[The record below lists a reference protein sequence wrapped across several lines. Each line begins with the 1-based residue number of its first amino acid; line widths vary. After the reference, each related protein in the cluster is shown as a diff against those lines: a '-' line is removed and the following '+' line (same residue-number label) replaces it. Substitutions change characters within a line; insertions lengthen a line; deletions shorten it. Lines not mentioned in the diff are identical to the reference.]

1 MSAGKRLLA
10 AAKEMR
16 ETVRQ
21 EMDSVEIPE
30 DIREKAQAVLDEIN
44 SDELYV
50 IPIAPIIARA
60 ILAER
65 EKNAA
70 IAEAFTTKRETM
82 LAIEYAVNDKYGGDA
97 TVAEFVPVIANM
109 LASAIRKGDAG

>member
-1 MSAGKRLLA
+1 MS
-10 AAKEMR
+10 
-16 ETVRQ
+16 
-21 EMDSVEIPE
+21 EIPE
-30 DIREKAQAVLDEIN
+30 DIRETAKRVWNEEDWSAHGAM
-44 SDELYV
+44 EL
-50 IPIAPIIARA
+50 IARA

-82 LAIEYAVNDKYGGDA
+82 LAIEYAVNDKHGGDA

>member
-1 MSAGKRLLA
+1 MDSAGKRLLA
-10 AAKEMR
+10 AAREMR

-21 EMDSVEIPE
+21 DMDSVEIPDDLMRIATE
-30 DIREKAQAVLDEIN
+30 IAQVSVLDRAER
-44 SDELYV
+44 
-50 IPIAPIIARA
+50 IARA

>member
-1 MSAGKRLLA
+1 MS
-10 AAKEMR
+10 
-16 ETVRQ
+16 
-21 EMDSVEIPE
+21 EIPE
-30 DIREKAQAVLDEIN
+30 DIRETAKRVWNEEDWSAHGAM
-44 SDELYV
+44 EL
-50 IPIAPIIARA
+50 IARA

-82 LAIEYAVNDKYGGDA
+82 LAIEYAVNDKHGGDA

-109 LASAIRKGDAG
+109 LAAAIRKGDAG

>member
-1 MSAGKRLLA
+1 MS
-10 AAKEMR
+10 
-16 ETVRQ
+16 
-21 EMDSVEIPE
+21 EIPE
-30 DIREKAQAVLDEIN
+30 DIRETAKRVWNEEDWSAHGAM
-44 SDELYV
+44 EL
-50 IPIAPIIARA
+50 IARA